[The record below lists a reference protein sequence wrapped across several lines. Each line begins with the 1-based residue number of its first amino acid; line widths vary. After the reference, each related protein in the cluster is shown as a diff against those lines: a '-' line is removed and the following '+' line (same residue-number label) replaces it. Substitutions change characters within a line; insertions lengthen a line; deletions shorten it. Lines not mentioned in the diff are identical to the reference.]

1 MDSYPRYGSAD
12 FDKYGISPVV
22 ILSAIQSAYQDLG
35 ISPERSVE
43 VKRKLLELAA
53 KDEVDLLVYHAI
65 VDIVRSLPPN
75 SQP

>member
-1 MDSYPRYGSAD
+1 MDSYPRSGSAD
-12 FDKYGISPVV
+12 SDRQGVSPVV
-22 ILSAIQSAYQDLG
+22 ILSAIQSAYQELG

-65 VDIVRSLPPN
+65 VDIVRSLSPN